1 MQCMQVVNKAAA
13 AKNYF
18 YGQCMLPLASSH
30 ILNILC
36 NTIRSSCLCLLLAV
50 DPYSVSTWIHKTEC
64 NELRLSLLRNA
75 ICIDLNME
83 LVRIEY
89 WQLRIQFP
97 SFGDL
102 RYTSDL
108 CTSLISFRRSFS
120 WFGIPVFRFQ
130 TIIQSAASAKNTP
143 PISDGPKATE
153 WPCAF
158 GHSQGCETAVRF
170 RRAGICTEIWFPF
183 ATNRE
188 WFCLLRLLFPFYC
201 VWINLLTYVVW
212 YKTDV
217 SRSLADLKVSQCR
230 PLLTVRYYGIIWVK
244 IQHVYHFNY
253 VL

>member
-1 MQCMQVVNKAAA
+1 MYAM
-13 AKNYF
+13 Y
-18 YGQCMLPLASSH
+18 ASREQGGCCKKLFLWSVYVAVGV
-30 ILNILC
+30 ITLNILC

-130 TIIQSAASAKNTP
+130 TTRRDHPQ
-143 PISDGPKATE
+143 
-153 WPCAF
+153 
-158 GHSQGCETAVRF
+158 TAGFSLSKRWVF
-170 RRAGICTEIWFPF
+170 RMP
-183 ATNRE
+183 
-188 WFCLLRLLFPFYC
+188 
-201 VWINLLTYVVW
+201 
-212 YKTDV
+212 
-217 SRSLADLKVSQCR
+217 S
-230 PLLTVRYYGIIWVK
+230 
-244 IQHVYHFNY
+244 
-253 VL
+253 